1 MTDMNIPHD
10 VSSHG
15 PYPTRITQRSSRPSP
30 VARHTD
36 MRLEPLLREW
46 LRLRT
51 IVDTLLQR
59 ASTAPDGTTRA
70 ARHPTATNW
79 EPLDD

>member
-1 MTDMNIPHD
+1 MTDRNRPHD

-36 MRLEPLLREW
+36 MRLEPLFRAW

-59 ASTAPDGTTRA
+59 ASTAPDGTTSA
-70 ARHPTATNW
+70 ARPLIATNR
-79 EPLDD
+79 EPLDG